1 MLGLQPS
8 PSYSKLSHSVAF
20 RELGANHSIEAR
32 WKSIKP
38 RFPFFGRVELFL
50 GKPAPRD
57 PGGTW
62 VQVHLLALFQGVQD
76 YTKYLKCFFP

>member
-1 MLGLQPS
+1 MPGLQPS
-8 PSYSKLSHSVAF
+8 PSYSKLSNSVVF

-38 RFPFFGRVELFL
+38 RFPFFGRVELFSES
-50 GKPAPRD
+50 D
-57 PGGTW
+57 PPILRGLWFGSSPCS
-62 VQVHLLALFQGVQD
+62 FPGVQD